1 MITCPNCGK
10 ENADESV
17 HCGFCGHQL
26 QEGGKKTMFGMA
38 ALNADELKRAAEAAK
53 AASGAPAAAP
63 PAGGPP
69 AGDPFAKTEMLDSVP
84 APADAPPAKDPFAD
98 EFAALEAQY
107 GDDASLDISP
117 FGEPS
122 TPISD
127 EPSFAPPAAGPPA
140 SAPPAAGPPAA
151 APNAAPPTGAPGPMV
166 SANNGAVEKKKNNT
180 MLFVGLGVAA
190 LGGLGCIAAIGI
202 AFAMGAF

>member
-1 MITCPNCGK
+1 MITCPNCDK

-53 AASGAPAAAP
+53 AAAAAP
-63 PAGGPP
+63 PVSGPP

-84 APADAPPAKDPFAD
+84 APADAPPAKDPFAA

-122 TPISD
+122 TPIAD
-127 EPSFAPPAAGPPA
+127 EPSFAPPAAAPPTT
-140 SAPPAAGPPAA
+140 APPAAGPPAH
-151 APNAAPPTGAPGPMV
+151 AAPPASAPGPMV
-166 SANNGAVEKKKNNT
+166 PTNNGAVEKKKNNT
-180 MLFVGLGVAA
+180 MLFVGLGVVV
-190 LGGLGCIAAIGI
+190 LGGLGCVVVTGL